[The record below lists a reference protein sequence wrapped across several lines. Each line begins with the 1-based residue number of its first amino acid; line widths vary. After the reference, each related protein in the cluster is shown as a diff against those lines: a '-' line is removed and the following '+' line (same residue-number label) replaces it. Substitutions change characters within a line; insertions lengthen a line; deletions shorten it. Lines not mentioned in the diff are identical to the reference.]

1 MSLVVGIDVSKA
13 RLDLAF
19 SEGSGPKVV
28 LNEPK
33 PIERLAADLVT
44 RRPRLI
50 VMEAS
55 GGYERVVA
63 AALLEAGLPVAVVNP
78 RQVRDFAR
86 ATGRLAK
93 TDAIDAQVLVHFGT
107 AINPRLS
114 PMPDEQQRA
123 LQELMARRR
132 QLVTMRTSES
142 NRLGTALSERARTSH
157 ERLIETIDRELE
169 DLDGDIGRLI
179 ATSPAWQE
187 RVDLLTSVPGIGDK
201 TAWSL
206 LAEMPELGSCTRQE
220 AAALAGLAPMNRD
233 SGKSSGRR
241 SIKGGRAPVRTA
253 LYMATV
259 ASVRCNPVIRQ
270 MYQRLKDLGKPSKV
284 ALTACM
290 RKMLTILNAIL
301 REKSAWKTPAAA

>member
-19 SEGSGPKVV
+19 SEGSGSKVV

-33 PIERLAADLVT
+33 PIERLAAELVK
-44 RRPRLI
+44 RRPKLI

-78 RQVRDFAR
+78 RQVRDFAK

-93 TDAIDAQVLVHFGT
+93 TDQIDAQVLVHFGV

-123 LQELMARRR
+123 LQELMVRRR
-132 QLVTMRTSES
+132 QLVAMWTSES
-142 NRLGTALSERARTSH
+142 NRLGTAVSERARTSH
-157 ERLIETIDRELE
+157 ERLIESIDRELD

-179 ATSPAWQE
+179 AASPAWQE

-206 LAEMPELGSCTRQE
+206 VAEMPELGSCSRQE
-220 AAALAGLAPMNRD
+220 IAALAGLAPMNRD

-241 SIKGGRAPVRTA
+241 SIRGGRAPVRTA

-259 ASVRCNPVIRQ
+259 ASVRCNPVIGG
-270 MYQRLKDLGKPSKV
+270 MYRRLKAAGKPSKV

-290 RKMLTILNAIL
+290 RKMLIILNAIV
-301 REKSAWKTPAAA
+301 REKSAWKTPTTA

>member
-19 SEGSGPKVV
+19 SEGSGSKVV

-33 PIERLAADLVT
+33 PIERLAAELVK
-44 RRPRLI
+44 RRPKLI

-55 GGYERVVA
+55 GGYERVAA

-78 RQVRDFAR
+78 RQVRDFAK

-93 TDAIDAQVLVHFGT
+93 TDQIDAQVLVHFGT

-123 LQELMARRR
+123 LQELMVRRR

-142 NRLGTALSERARTSH
+142 NRLGTAVSERARTSH
-157 ERLIETIDRELE
+157 ERLIESIDRELD

-179 ATSPAWQE
+179 AASPAWKE

-201 TAWSL
+201 TAWAL
-206 LAEMPELGSCTRQE
+206 LAEMPELGACTRQE
-220 AAALAGLAPMNRD
+220 VAALAGLAPMNRD

-241 SIKGGRAPVRTA
+241 SIQGGRAPVRTA

-259 ASVRCNPVIRQ
+259 ASVRCNPVIRR
-270 MYQRLKDLGKPSKV
+270 MYRRLKDLGKPSKV

-290 RKMLTILNAIL
+290 RKMLTILNAIV
-301 REKSAWKTPAAA
+301 REKSVWKTPAAA